1 MAALNDVA
9 QAMAYL
15 HVHSPQE
22 GTSMYDHLVN
32 LVSKVGPS
40 YESRGQPREP
50 PSGAPS
56 GLNGRIQK
64 SARL

>member
-40 YESRGQPREP
+40 QVFSRATR
-50 PSGAPS
+50 GAP
-56 GLNGRIQK
+56 LHPCLK
-64 SARL
+64 